1 MTRRNVTILTDTDT
15 TSRPVTVISH
25 TGRVLKRHVHDTGI
39 TCGGM
44 PVVAVDG
51 VLYVVGLM
59 RSGHCIDNLCHH
71 CTWPRCEHHCHHTHA
86 AETVA
91 QETTT

>member
-1 MTRRNVTILTDTDT
+1 MTRRNVTILTATDT

-51 VLYVVGLM
+51 VLFIVGLVKTD
-59 RSGHCIDNLCHH
+59 GC
-71 CTWPRCEHHCHHTHA
+71 
-86 AETVA
+86 
-91 QETTT
+91 